1 MRATLPLTKWRR
13 HQTLLLLFLLLL
25 FLLYLEMRFVTPIT
39 ARPKTIS
46 YATIDDDVG
55 GAHS

>member
-13 HQTLLLLFLLLL
+13 HQTLLLL

>member
-13 HQTLLLLFLLLL
+13 HQTLLLLFL